1 MKTGWCIKILR
12 YWVKF
17 SVYNVWDCEC
27 VAIIYKLFFFILS
40 LCCILLV
47 FSFFI
52 IILVKKNVTYI
63 KSLLKQT
70 WECLYYIIINIT
82 LWWWNISL
90 LIHFG
95 TPLAVPA
102 DSYLDSFLWVGWTY
116 ILLIFPLSIPYFPFF
131 QIAPWRIM
139 PQEVCPNQSW
149 YNAWLSWWYYIRGY
163 LYMNLKF
170 I

>member
-47 FSFFI
+47 FSFFYYYFSKKKRNIYKI
-52 IILVKKNVTYI
+52 ITKTNLRVLV
-63 KSLLKQT
+63 
-70 WECLYYIIINIT
+70 LYYYKYNA
-82 LWWWNISL
+82 LMVKYFPPNSFW
-90 LIHFG
+90 
-95 TPLAVPA
+95 
-102 DSYLDSFLWVGWTY
+102 DSACCPSRFLSWFFLWVGWTY
-116 ILLIFPLSIPYFPFF
+116 ILLIFPLFIPYFPFF